1 MNSGNEIFSISL
13 ENADL
18 HFILHEES
26 FVQKYS
32 ERWEKMLHTHVYY
45 ELLYVLEGEVA
56 MTIRGREHRVEA
68 GSLVFLS
75 PFDAHATRMLSPVYR
90 RYYLLIPP
98 DRLRAFHNDVA
109 LLSVFRFHGEHF
121 SCVLPTGG
129 EKGRFDAYFALLL
142 DAAQRGG
149 PDFET
154 RVEALMT
161 LILVDARAIGPE
173 LFLPPEAL
181 SFLPIQELLDRLEQR
196 GGRDFSLEEEAR
208 KCHVSPGC
216 LSAHFRRLVGIS
228 PMQYVMQLRLGR
240 AKLLLRT
247 TELSIPDVARQCGW
261 GDASNFVRRFREQ
274 FHCTPLKYRQG
285 KGG

>member
-1 MNSGNEIFSISL
+1 MAFEIR
-13 ENADL
+13 
-18 HFILHEES
+18 
-26 FVQKYS
+26 YS
-32 ERWEKMLHTHVYY
+32 EQPLSHPSHTHVYY
-45 ELLYVLEGEVA
+45 ELLYVLEGAVG

-121 SCVLPTGG
+121 SCVLPTGV
-129 EKGRFDAYFALLL
+129 EKSRFDAYFALLL
-142 DAAQRGG
+142 DAARRGG

-161 LILVDARAIGPE
+161 LVLVDARVLRPE
-173 LFLPPEAL
+173 LFLPPEAP
-181 SFLPIQELLDRLEQR
+181 SFLPIQELLDRLEAQ
-196 GGRDFSLEEEAR
+196 GGRDFSLAEEAR
-208 KCHVSPGC
+208 NCHVSPGC
-216 LSAHFRRLVGIS
+216 LSAHFRRLVGVS
-228 PMQYVMQLRLGR
+228 PMQYVMQLRLAR

-247 TELSIPDVARQCGW
+247 TELSVPEIARQCGW
-261 GDASNFVRRFREQ
+261 SDASNFIRRFRQQ
-274 FHCTPLKYRQG
+274 FRCTPLKYRQG
-285 KGG
+285 RGA

>member
-1 MNSGNEIFSISL
+1 MAFEIR
-13 ENADL
+13 
-18 HFILHEES
+18 
-26 FVQKYS
+26 YS
-32 ERWEKMLHTHVYY
+32 QQPLNHPSHTHVYY

-98 DRLRAFHNDVA
+98 DQLRAFHNDVA

-129 EKGRFDAYFALLL
+129 EKGRFDAYLALLL

-181 SFLPIQELLDRLEQR
+181 SFLPIQELLDRLEAQ
-196 GGRDFSLEEEAR
+196 GGRDFSLAEEAR
-208 KCHVSPGC
+208 NCHVSPGC
-216 LSAHFRRLVGIS
+216 LSAHFRRLVGVS
-228 PMQYVMQLRLGR
+228 PMQYVMQLRLAR

>member
-1 MNSGNEIFSISL
+1 MAFEIR
-13 ENADL
+13 
-18 HFILHEES
+18 
-26 FVQKYS
+26 YS
-32 ERWEKMLHTHVYY
+32 QQPLNHPSHTHVYY

-181 SFLPIQELLDRLEQR
+181 SFLPIQDLLDRLEQQ